1 MLLHHLHIYVHSR
14 GKRQVG
20 ECFNDFWSGIQD
32 VDHSLV
38 HTHQTIEECLN
49 AAYDV
54 ISKRTGTM
62 VNGHFLKD

>member
-14 GKRQVG
+14 GKRKVG

-38 HTHQTIEECLN
+38 HTHLELFSRIFVHEGQAVKQWTSPATKI
-49 AAYDV
+49 
-54 ISKRTGTM
+54 
-62 VNGHFLKD
+62 